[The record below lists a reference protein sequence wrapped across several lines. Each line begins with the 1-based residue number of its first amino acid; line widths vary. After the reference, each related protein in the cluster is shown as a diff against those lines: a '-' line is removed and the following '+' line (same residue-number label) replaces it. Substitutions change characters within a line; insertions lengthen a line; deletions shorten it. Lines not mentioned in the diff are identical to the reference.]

1 MIKYPQTRSP
11 EIWSHWFSGDK
22 LEVAPEQDQQS
33 PRLKSELADFTI
45 PQDRASVNALS
56 LGLKKV
62 LRTAQSPGREAIQST
77 ADAHAQS

>member
-1 MIKYPQTRSP
+1 MHHHKSENGLFNDLWPGMS
-11 EIWSHWFSGDK
+11 S
-22 LEVAPEQDQQS
+22 QQS

-45 PQDRASVNALS
+45 PQDSASV
-56 LGLKKV
+56 GLKKV